1 MNLEE
6 IIYKRKSHRHFKD
19 EKLNEDIL
27 NNIKE
32 YINTIEP
39 LFNIETKFKI
49 IDKTDIRTPLRWYA
63 PHYIAIFSK
72 NLENYLINVGFIYQ
86 QVDLY
91 LQSKSLGSCWIG
103 LGTYTGEKIEDF
115 EFIIFIGFGKVE
127 GEIYRNIDDFKRK
140 KLEDI
145 SDKNDERL
153 KPVLYAPSAI
163 NGQPWYFKHN
173 GDVLDLY
180 QVQPNIIKKKFLSKL
195 IDIDIGIALAHLYI
209 ANKDTFEFF
218 IKDNPLKI
226 KKHKYIISIKI

>member
-91 LQSKSLGSCWIG
+91 L
-103 LGTYTGEKIEDF
+103 
-115 EFIIFIGFGKVE
+115 
-127 GEIYRNIDDFKRK
+127 
-140 KLEDI
+140 
-145 SDKNDERL
+145 
-153 KPVLYAPSAI
+153 
-163 NGQPWYFKHN
+163 
-173 GDVLDLY
+173 
-180 QVQPNIIKKKFLSKL
+180 
-195 IDIDIGIALAHLYI
+195 
-209 ANKDTFEFF
+209 
-218 IKDNPLKI
+218 
-226 KKHKYIISIKI
+226 